1 MDNLPIGPLLAVLAL
16 LILWSGLF
24 TAIEA
29 AQQHLLTQRTASRS
43 GDKPVAKLNFP
54 LNSLIFCNTLCRALV
69 VVISTLLAIFGWA
82 EKGPWLACLSATAA
96 LLVFADYLPRTLAS
110 RYPDTILALGNTLLG
125 VPLKIIYPAAW
136 LLGGISQ
143 LLLKPFARK
152 VKVVQQSEDEPPA
165 PQNDGTDHEHPAC
178 RPHALSGIH
187 ALDNITVNDILV
199 PRSEV
204 DGINLDD
211 SIEEI
216 IEQLRANK
224 RTRLP
229 VFHSDINQV
238 EAVLNTRQ
246 IRHLLPDASLTK
258 DALLAACHEPYFVPE
273 STPLQLQ
280 LLNFHK
286 QQRRLGMVV
295 DEYGEVEGIVTLED
309 ILEEIVGEF
318 ESQHSLDNP
327 HIHPQADG
335 RLVIEGA
342 ASIRELNKS
351 LGWHLPSDGPKTLNG
366 LVTEALETIPDS
378 AVCLKI
384 GRYRLEILETEDNR
398 VSRVLIWHVAAGEAT
413 SLRSMAKP
421 L

>member
-1 MDNLPIGPLLAVLAL
+1 MDDLPIGPMLAVVAL

-29 AQQHLLTQRTASRS
+29 AHQHVLAKRVASRS
-43 GDKPVAKLNFP
+43 SDKPLTRLSFP
-54 LNSLIFCNTLCRALV
+54 LSSLILCNTLCRTLV
-69 VVISTLLAIFGWA
+69 VVICTLLALFTWA
-82 EKGPWLACLSATAA
+82 EKGPWVACLGASAI
-96 LLVFADYLPRTLAS
+96 LLVFADYLPRALAA
-110 RYPDTILALGNTLLG
+110 RHPDAILALGNNLLRI
-125 VPLKIIYPAAW
+125 PFRLIYPAAW
-136 LLGGISQ
+136 LLNATSQ
-143 LLLKPFARK
+143 LLLRPLERK
-152 VKVVQQSEDEPPA
+152 AKVVQQSEDEPPKA
-165 PQNDGTDHEHPAC
+165 QYDDREPAIC
-178 RPHALSGIH
+178 RPHSLPGIH

-211 SIEEI
+211 PIEDI
-216 IEQLRANK
+216 IEQLRHNK

-246 IRHLLPDASLTK
+246 IGHLLPDASLTLE
-258 DALLAACHEPYFVPE
+258 ALLAASREPYFVPE

-295 DEYGEVEGIVTLED
+295 DEYGEVLGIVTLED

-318 ESQHSLDNP
+318 ESQQSLNNP

-335 RLVIEGA
+335 RLVIDGA

-366 LVTEALETIPDS
+366 LVTEALETIPES

-398 VSRVLIWHVAAGEAT
+398 VTRVLIWQAT
-413 SLRSMAKP
+413 PMP
-421 L
+421 VVI

>member
-1 MDNLPIGPLLAVLAL
+1 MDDLPIGPMLAVLAL

-24 TAIEA
+24 TAIES
-29 AQQHLLTQRTASRS
+29 AQQHLLAQRTASRS
-43 GDKPVAKLNFP
+43 SDKPVAKLSFP
-54 LNSLIFCNTLCRALV
+54 LNSLIFCNTLCRALA
-69 VVISTLLAIFGWA
+69 VVISTLLAIFIWA
-82 EKGPWLACLSATAA
+82 ENGPWIACLGAGIA
-96 LLVFADYLPRTLAS
+96 LLVFADYLPRALAV
-110 RYPDTILALGNTLLG
+110 RYPDAVLALGNTLLG
-125 VPLKIIYPAAW
+125 APLKIIYPAAW
-136 LLGGISQ
+136 LLNGFTR
-143 LLLKPFARK
+143 LLMRPFARK
-152 VKVVQQSEDEPPA
+152 AKVVQQSEDESPSERK
-165 PQNDGTDHEHPAC
+165 DDHEAVC
-178 RPHALSGIH
+178 RPHPLTGIH

-199 PRSEV
+199 PRSDV

-211 SIEEI
+211 SLAEI
-216 IEQLRANK
+216 VEQLRNNK

-246 IRHLLPDASLTK
+246 IRHLLPDASLTLE
-258 DALLAACHEPYFVPE
+258 ALLAASHEPYFVPE

-295 DEYGEVEGIVTLED
+295 DEYGEVLGIVTLED

-335 RLVIEGA
+335 RLMIEGA

-398 VSRVLIWHVAAGEAT
+398 VTQVLIWHT
-413 SLRSMAKP
+413 SSVP
-421 L
+421 TVI

>member
-1 MDNLPIGPLLAVLAL
+1 MDDLPLGPMLAVVIVL
-16 LILWSGLF
+16 LLWSGLF

-29 AQQHLLTQRTASRS
+29 AHQHVLAQRNASRS
-43 GDKPVAKLNFP
+43 SDQPLARLGFP
-54 LNSLIFCNTLCRALV
+54 LNSLIFCNTLCRTLLV
-69 VVISTLLAIFGWA
+69 VICTLLAIFTWA
-82 EKGPWLACLSATAA
+82 ENGPWLACMGAGAA
-96 LLVFADYLPRTLAS
+96 VLVFADYLPRALAV
-110 RYPDTILALGNTLLG
+110 RHPDAILALGNNLLRI
-125 VPLKIIYPAAW
+125 PLKILYPAAW
-136 LLGGISQ
+136 LLNAISQ
-143 LLLKPFARK
+143 LLLRPLARK
-152 VKVVQQSEDEPPA
+152 AKVVQQSDDEIPVERR
-165 PQNDGTDHEHPAC
+165 DDHETVC
-178 RPHALSGIH
+178 RPHSLPGIH

-211 SIEEI
+211 PIEEI
-216 IEQLRANK
+216 IEQLRHNK

-246 IRHLLPDASLTK
+246 IGHLLADGSLTLE
-258 DALLAACHEPYFVPE
+258 ALLEASREPYFVPE

-295 DEYGEVEGIVTLED
+295 DEYGEVLGIVTLED

-318 ESQHSLDNP
+318 ESQQSIDNP

-335 RLVIEGA
+335 RLVIDGA

-366 LVTEALETIPDS
+366 LVTEALETIPES

-384 GRYRLEILETEDNR
+384 GRYRLEILETEENR
-398 VSRVLIWHVAAGEAT
+398 VTRVLIWQT
-413 SLRSMAKP
+413 SSKP
-421 L
+421 VVI

>member
-1 MDNLPIGPLLAVLAL
+1 MDDLPIGPMLAVVTL
-16 LILWSGLF
+16 LVLWSGLF

-29 AQQHLLTQRTASRS
+29 AHQHLLAQRTATRS
-43 GDKPVAKLNFP
+43 SDKPVAKLSFP
-54 LNSLIFCNTLCRALV
+54 LASLIFCNTLCRALV
-69 VVISTLLAIFGWA
+69 VVISTLLAMFTWA
-82 EKGPWLACLSATAA
+82 ENGPWVACLGAGAI
-96 LLVFADYLPRTLAS
+96 LLVFSDYLPRTLAA
-110 RYPDTILALGNTLLG
+110 RYPDAILAQGNNLLR

-136 LLGGISQ
+136 LLSSISQ
-143 LLLKPFARK
+143 LLTRPFARK
-152 VKVVQQSEDEPPA
+152 AKVVQQSEDETLTERHA
-165 PQNDGTDHEHPAC
+165 PSETVS
-178 RPHALSGIH
+178 RPHPLPGIH

-199 PRSEV
+199 PRSDV

-216 IEQLRANK
+216 IEQLRHNR

-238 EAVLNTRQ
+238 EAVLNTRH
-246 IRHLLPDASLTK
+246 ILHLLPDASLTRE
-258 DALLAACHEPYFVPE
+258 ALLAASHEPYFVPE

-295 DEYGEVEGIVTLED
+295 DEYGEVLGIVTLED

-318 ESQHSLDNP
+318 ESQQSLDNP

-335 RLVIEGA
+335 RLVIDGA

-366 LVTEALETIPDS
+366 LVTEALETIPES

-398 VSRVLIWHVAAGEAT
+398 VTRVLIWQT
-413 SLRSMAKP
+413 SSMP
-421 L
+421 VVI

>member
-1 MDNLPIGPLLAVLAL
+1 MDDLPIGPMLAVLAL

-24 TAIEA
+24 TAIET
-29 AQQHLLTQRTASRS
+29 AQQHLLAQRTASRS
-43 GDKPVAKLNFP
+43 SDKPVAKLSFP
-54 LNSLIFCNTLCRALV
+54 INSLILCNTLCRALV
-69 VVISTLLAIFGWA
+69 MVISTLLAIFTWA
-82 EKGPWLACLSATAA
+82 QNGPWIACAVAGA
-96 LLVFADYLPRTLAS
+96 VLLVFADYLPRSLAV
-110 RYPDTILALGNTLLG
+110 RYPDAILALGNTLLG
-125 VPLKIIYPAAW
+125 APLKIIYPAAW
-136 LLGGISQ
+136 LLNAIAQ
-143 LLLKPFARK
+143 LLMRPFARK
-152 VKVVQQSEDEPPA
+152 PKVVQQSEDESP
-165 PQNDGTDHEHPAC
+165 NERHDNHEQPVC
-178 RPHALSGIH
+178 RPHPLAGIH

-199 PRSEV
+199 PRSDV

-211 SIEEI
+211 PIEEI
-216 IEQLRANK
+216 IEQLRNNK

-246 IRHLLPDASLTK
+246 IRHLLPDGSLTFE
-258 DALLAACHEPYFVPE
+258 ALLAASHEPYFVPE

-295 DEYGEVEGIVTLED
+295 DEYGEVLGIVTLED

-327 HIHPQADG
+327 HIHPQPDG

-342 ASIRELNKS
+342 ASIRELNKT

-398 VSRVLIWHVAAGEAT
+398 VTRVLIWHT
-413 SLRSMAKP
+413 SSVPALP
-421 L
+421 QV

>member
-1 MDNLPIGPLLAVLAL
+1 MDNLPLGPMLAVVAL

-29 AQQHLLTQRTASRS
+29 AQHHLLALRPGTRQ
-43 GDKPVAKLNFP
+43 GDKAAARLNFP
-54 LNSLIFCNTLCRALV
+54 RNSLILCNTLCRAV
-69 VVISTLLAIFGWA
+69 VVILCTLLAIYAWA
-82 EKGPWLACLSATAA
+82 ENGPWLGWLISCAV
-96 LLVFADYLPRTLAS
+96 LLVLADYLPR
-110 RYPDTILALGNTLLG
+110 ILATRHPHAVLGFGNTLLG
-125 VPLKIIYPAAW
+125 VPLKILYPLAW
-136 LLGGISQ
+136 LLNGIS
-143 LLLKPFARK
+143 LLLLRPFARK
-152 VKVVQQSEDEPPA
+152 AGVVKKNDEPQPDY
-165 PQNDGTDHEHPAC
+165 NDEPHPETPNG
-178 RPHALSGIH
+178 REPGIH
-187 ALDNITVNDILV
+187 ALDNITVNDILL

-216 IEQLRANK
+216 IEQLRTSQ

-246 IRHLLPDASLTK
+246 VQHLLPDARLTK
-258 DALLAACHEPYFVPE
+258 DTLLAACHEPYFVPE

-295 DEYGEVEGIVTLED
+295 DEYGEVLGIVTLED

-318 ESQHSLDNP
+318 ESEHSVDNP
-327 HIHPQADG
+327 HIHLQSDG
-335 RLVIEGA
+335 RYVIDGA

-366 LVTEALETIPDS
+366 LVTEALETIPDC

-384 GRYRLEILETEDNR
+384 GRYRLQTLETEDNR
-398 VSRVLIWHVAAGEAT
+398 VSKVLVWHTNTVPIAV
-413 SLRSMAKP
+413 
-421 L
+421 

>member
-1 MDNLPIGPLLAVLAL
+1 MDGLPIGPMLAVFVL

-24 TAIEA
+24 TAVEI
-29 AQQHLLTQRTASRS
+29 AQQHLLAQRIASRAS
-43 GDKPVAKLNFP
+43 DKPLAKLSFP
-54 LNSLIFCNTLCRALV
+54 LDSLILCNTLCRALA
-69 VVISTLLAIFGWA
+69 VIIATLLAIFLC
-82 EKGPWLACLSATAA
+82 EENGPWAACLGAGAI
-96 LLVFADYLPRTLAS
+96 LLVFADYFPRTMAR
-110 RYPDTILALGNTLLG
+110 RYPDAVLAFGNALLG
-125 VPLKIIYPAAW
+125 VPMKIVYPFAW
-136 LLGGISQ
+136 LFSRVSA
-143 LLLKPFARK
+143 LLLTPFTRK
-152 VKVVQQSEDEPPA
+152 AQVVQQSEDELPA
-165 PQNDGTDHEHPAC
+165 DHDDDPEHPVRAH
-178 RPHALSGIH
+178 PVSGIH

-199 PRSEV
+199 PRSDV

-216 IEQLRANK
+216 IEQLRENK

-246 IRHLLPDASLTK
+246 IGHLLSNGGLTRE
-258 DALLAACHEPYFVPE
+258 ALLAASYEPYFVPE

-295 DEYGEVEGIVTLED
+295 DEYGEVLGIVTLED

-318 ESQHSLDNP
+318 ESEHSLDNP

-335 RLVIEGA
+335 RMVIDGA
-342 ASIRELNKS
+342 ASIRDLNKC

-366 LVTEALETIPDS
+366 LVTEALETIPES

-384 GRYRLEILETEDNR
+384 GRYRLEILETEENR
-398 VSRVLIWHVAAGEAT
+398 VSKVLIWLT
-413 SLRSMAKP
+413 SSVPALMPAR
-421 L
+421 

>member
-1 MDNLPIGPLLAVLAL
+1 MDALPIGPMLAVFIL

-24 TAIEA
+24 TAVEI
-29 AQQHLLTQRTASRS
+29 AQQHLLAQRTASRAS
-43 GDKPVAKLNFP
+43 DKPLAKLSFP
-54 LNSLIFCNTLCRALV
+54 LDSLILCNTLCRALA
-69 VVISTLLAIFGWA
+69 VIIATLLAIFLC
-82 EKGPWLACLSATAA
+82 EENGPWAACLGAGAI
-96 LLVFADYLPRTLAS
+96 LLVFADYFPRTVAR
-110 RYPDTILALGNTLLG
+110 RYPDAVLAFGNTLLA
-125 VPLKIIYPAAW
+125 VPLKIVYPFAW
-136 LLGGISQ
+136 LFSRTSG
-143 LLLKPFARK
+143 LLMTPFARK
-152 VKVVQQSEDEPPA
+152 VQVVQQSEDDSPA
-165 PQNDGTDHEHPAC
+165 DRYDDPEHPVRAH
-178 RPHALSGIH
+178 PVSGIH

-199 PRSEV
+199 PRSDV

-216 IEQLRANK
+216 IEQLRHNK

-246 IRHLLPDASLTK
+246 IRHLLSNGDLTLE
-258 DALLAACHEPYFVPE
+258 ALLAASYEPYFVPE

-295 DEYGEVEGIVTLED
+295 DEYGEVLGIVTLED

-318 ESQHSLDNP
+318 ESEHSLDNP
-327 HIHPQADG
+327 HIHPQGDG
-335 RLVIEGA
+335 RMVIDGT
-342 ASIRELNKS
+342 ASIRELNKC

-366 LVTEALETIPDS
+366 LVTEALETIPES

-384 GRYRLEILETEDNR
+384 GRYRLEILETEENR
-398 VSRVLIWHVAAGEAT
+398 VSKVLIWHT
-413 SLRSMAKP
+413 SSVPALVPAR
-421 L
+421 

>member
-1 MDNLPIGPLLAVLAL
+1 MDGLPIGPMLAVFVL

-24 TAIEA
+24 TAVEI
-29 AQQHLLTQRTASRS
+29 AQQHLLAQRTASRAS
-43 GDKPVAKLNFP
+43 DKPLAKLSFP
-54 LNSLIFCNTLCRALV
+54 LDSLILCNTLCRALA
-69 VVISTLLAIFGWA
+69 VIIATLLAIFLC
-82 EKGPWLACLSATAA
+82 EENGPWAACLGAGAV
-96 LLVFADYLPRTLAS
+96 LLVFADYFPRTVAQ
-110 RYPDTILALGNTLLG
+110 RYPDAVLSFGNTLLA
-125 VPLKIIYPAAW
+125 VPLKILYPLAW
-136 LLGGISQ
+136 LLSRISG
-143 LLLKPFARK
+143 LLLRPFARK
-152 VKVVQQSEDEPPA
+152 PQVVQQSEDEEPA
-165 PQNDGTDHEHPAC
+165 GPDDDPEHPSRAH
-178 RPHALSGIH
+178 PVSGIH

-199 PRSEV
+199 PRSDV

-211 SIEEI
+211 SIEAI
-216 IEQLRANK
+216 IEQLRQNK

-246 IRHLLPDASLTK
+246 IRHLLNDGHLTRE
-258 DALLAACHEPYFVPE
+258 ALLAASYEPYFVPE

-295 DEYGEVEGIVTLED
+295 DEYGEVLGIVTLED

-318 ESQHSLDNP
+318 ESEHSLDNP
-327 HIHPQADG
+327 HIHPQPDG
-335 RLVIEGA
+335 RMVIDGT
-342 ASIRELNKS
+342 ASIRELNKC

-378 AVCLKI
+378 AVCLRI

-398 VSRVLIWHVAAGEAT
+398 VSKVLIWHT
-413 SLRSMAKP
+413 SSVPAKV
-421 L
+421 

>member
-1 MDNLPIGPLLAVLAL
+1 MDGLPIGPMLAVFVL

-24 TAIEA
+24 TAVEI
-29 AQQHLLTQRTASRS
+29 AQQHLLAQRIASRGS
-43 GDKPVAKLNFP
+43 DKPLAKLSFP
-54 LNSLIFCNTLCRALV
+54 LDSLILCNTLCRALA
-69 VVISTLLAIFGWA
+69 VIIATLLAIFLC
-82 EKGPWLACLSATAA
+82 EENGPWAACLGAGAI
-96 LLVFADYLPRTLAS
+96 LLVFADYFPRTVAR
-110 RYPDTILALGNTLLG
+110 RYPDAVLAFGNALLA
-125 VPLKIIYPAAW
+125 VPMKIVYPFAW
-136 LLGGISQ
+136 LFSRVSA
-143 LLLKPFARK
+143 LLLTPFTRK
-152 VKVVQQSEDEPPA
+152 AQVVQQSEDELPA
-165 PQNDGTDHEHPAC
+165 DHDDDPEHPVRAH
-178 RPHALSGIH
+178 PVSGIH

-199 PRSEV
+199 PRSDV

-216 IEQLRANK
+216 IEQLRENK

-246 IRHLLPDASLTK
+246 IGHLLSYGGLTRE
-258 DALLAACHEPYFVPE
+258 ALLAASYEPYFVPE

-295 DEYGEVEGIVTLED
+295 DEYGEVLGIVTLED

-318 ESQHSLDNP
+318 ESEHSLDNP
-327 HIHPQADG
+327 HIHPQGDG
-335 RLVIEGA
+335 RMVIDGA
-342 ASIRELNKS
+342 ASIRDLNKC

-366 LVTEALETIPDS
+366 LVTEALETIPES

-384 GRYRLEILETEDNR
+384 GRYRLEILETEENR
-398 VSRVLIWHVAAGEAT
+398 VSKVLIWLT
-413 SLRSMAKP
+413 SSVPALVPAR
-421 L
+421 

>member
-1 MDNLPIGPLLAVLAL
+1 MDDLPIGPMLAVVTL

-29 AQQHLLTQRTASRS
+29 AHQHLLAKRIATRS
-43 GDKPVAKLNFP
+43 SDKPPAKLSFP
-54 LNSLIFCNTLCRALV
+54 LVSLIFCNTLCRALV
-69 VVISTLLAIFGWA
+69 VVIGTLLAIFTWA
-82 EKGPWLACLSATAA
+82 ENGPWVACLGASAI
-96 LLVFADYLPRTLAS
+96 LLVFSDYLPRALAA
-110 RYPDTILALGNTLLG
+110 RYPDAILAQGNNLLR

-136 LLGGISQ
+136 LLNSISQ
-143 LLLKPFARK
+143 LVIRPFARK
-152 VKVVQQSEDEPPA
+152 AKVVQRSEDETL
-165 PQNDGTDHEHPAC
+165 TDRQDTPETVS
-178 RPHALSGIH
+178 RPHPLPGIH

-199 PRSEV
+199 PRSDV

-211 SIEEI
+211 SLEEI
-216 IEQLRANK
+216 IEQLRHNK

-238 EAVLNTRQ
+238 EAVLNTRH
-246 IRHLLPDASLTK
+246 ILHLLPDASLTRET
-258 DALLAACHEPYFVPE
+258 LLAASHEPYFVPE

-295 DEYGEVEGIVTLED
+295 DEYGEVLGIVTLED

-335 RLVIEGA
+335 RLVIDGA

-366 LVTEALETIPDS
+366 LVTEALETIPES

-398 VSRVLIWHVAAGEAT
+398 VTRVLIWQT
-413 SLRSMAKP
+413 SSRP
-421 L
+421 VVI

>member
-1 MDNLPIGPLLAVLAL
+1 MDGLPIGPMLAVFVL

-24 TAIEA
+24 TAVEI
-29 AQQHLLTQRTASRS
+29 AQQHLLAQRIASRAS
-43 GDKPVAKLNFP
+43 DKPLAKLSFP
-54 LNSLIFCNTLCRALV
+54 LDSLILCNTLCRALA
-69 VVISTLLAIFGWA
+69 VILATLLAIFLC
-82 EKGPWLACLSATAA
+82 EENGPWAACLGAGGI
-96 LLVFADYLPRTLAS
+96 LLVFADYFPRTLAR
-110 RYPDTILALGNTLLG
+110 RYPDAVLAFGNALLA
-125 VPLKIIYPAAW
+125 VPMKIVYPFAW
-136 LLGGISQ
+136 LFSRVSA
-143 LLLKPFARK
+143 LLLSPFTRK
-152 VKVVQQSEDEPPA
+152 AQVVQQSEDELPA
-165 PQNDGTDHEHPAC
+165 DHDDDPEHPVRAH
-178 RPHALSGIH
+178 PVSGIH

-199 PRSEV
+199 PRSDV

-211 SIEEI
+211 SIEGI
-216 IEQLRANK
+216 IEQLRENK

-246 IRHLLPDASLTK
+246 IGHLLSNGGLTRE
-258 DALLAACHEPYFVPE
+258 ALLAASYEPYFVPE

-295 DEYGEVEGIVTLED
+295 DEYGEVLGIVTLED

-318 ESQHSLDNP
+318 ESEHSLDNP

-335 RLVIEGA
+335 RMVIDGA
-342 ASIRELNKS
+342 ASIRDLNKC

-366 LVTEALETIPDS
+366 LVTEALETIPES

-384 GRYRLEILETEDNR
+384 GRYRLEILETEENR
-398 VSRVLIWHVAAGEAT
+398 VSKVLIWHT
-413 SLRSMAKP
+413 SSVPVLVPAI
-421 L
+421 

>member
-1 MDNLPIGPLLAVLAL
+1 MDGLPIGPMLAVFVL

-24 TAIEA
+24 TAVEI
-29 AQQHLLTQRTASRS
+29 AQQHLLAQRTASRAS
-43 GDKPVAKLNFP
+43 DKPLAKLSFP
-54 LNSLIFCNTLCRALV
+54 LDSLILCNTLCRALA
-69 VVISTLLAIFGWA
+69 VVIATLLAIFLC
-82 EKGPWLACLSATAA
+82 EENGPWAACLGAGAI
-96 LLVFADYLPRTLAS
+96 LLVFADYFPRTVAR
-110 RYPDTILALGNTLLG
+110 RYPEAVLTLGNTLLA
-125 VPLKIIYPAAW
+125 VPLKIVYPFAW
-136 LLGGISQ
+136 LFSRISH
-143 LLLKPFARK
+143 LLLSPFVRKPQ
-152 VKVVQQSEDEPPA
+152 VVQQSEDDAPA
-165 PQNDGTDHEHPAC
+165 DRHDDPEHPA
-178 RPHALSGIH
+178 RTHPTSGIH

-199 PRSEV
+199 PRSDV

-211 SIEEI
+211 PIEEI
-216 IEQLRANK
+216 IEQLRHNK

-246 IRHLLPDASLTK
+246 ISHLLNNDSLTRE
-258 DALLAACHEPYFVPE
+258 ALLAASYEPYFVPE

-295 DEYGEVEGIVTLED
+295 DEYGEVLGIVTLED

-318 ESQHSLDNP
+318 ESEHSLDNP

-335 RLVIEGA
+335 RMVIDGT
-342 ASIRELNKS
+342 ASIRELNKC

-366 LVTEALETIPDS
+366 LVTEALETIPES

-384 GRYRLEILETEDNR
+384 GRYRLEILETEENR
-398 VSRVLIWHVAAGEAT
+398 VSKVLIWHTT
-413 SLRSMAKP
+413 STPALLPTR
-421 L
+421 

>member
-1 MDNLPIGPLLAVLAL
+1 MDDLPIGPMLAVLAL

-24 TAIEA
+24 TAIEI
-29 AQQHLLTQRTASRS
+29 AQQHLLAQRTASRS
-43 GDKPVAKLNFP
+43 SDKPVAKLSFP
-54 LNSLIFCNTLCRALV
+54 LNSLILCNTLCRALV
-69 VVISTLLAIFGWA
+69 VVISTLLAIFTWA
-82 EKGPWLACLSATAA
+82 QNGPWIACLGASAV
-96 LLVFADYLPRTLAS
+96 LLVFADYLPRTLAV
-110 RYPDTILALGNTLLG
+110 RYPDAVLSLGNTLLG
-125 VPLKIIYPAAW
+125 IPLKIVYPAAW
-136 LLGGISQ
+136 LLNAISQ
-143 LLLKPFARK
+143 LLTRPFARK
-152 VKVVQQSEDEPPA
+152 INVVQQSEDEIPS
-165 PQNDGTDHEHPAC
+165 DRRDDHEHAAS
-178 RPHALSGIH
+178 RPHSLSGIH

-199 PRSEV
+199 PRSDV

-211 SIEEI
+211 SLEEI
-216 IEQLRANK
+216 IEQLRHNR

-246 IRHLLPDASLTK
+246 IRHLLADSSLTRE
-258 DALLAACHEPYFVPE
+258 ALLTASHEPYFVPE

-295 DEYGEVEGIVTLED
+295 DEYGEVLGIVTLED

-327 HIHPQADG
+327 HIHPQTDG

-398 VSRVLIWHVAAGEAT
+398 VTRVLIWHT
-413 SLRSMAKP
+413 SSTPAIASSR
-421 L
+421 

>member
-1 MDNLPIGPLLAVLAL
+1 MLAVVTL

-29 AQQHLLTQRTASRS
+29 AHQHLLAKRIATRS
-43 GDKPVAKLNFP
+43 SDKPPAKLSFP
-54 LNSLIFCNTLCRALV
+54 LVSLIFCNTLCRALV
-69 VVISTLLAIFGWA
+69 VVIGTLLAIFTWA
-82 EKGPWLACLSATAA
+82 ENGPWVACLGAGAI
-96 LLVFADYLPRTLAS
+96 LLVFSDYLPRALAA
-110 RYPDTILALGNTLLG
+110 RYPDAILAQGNNLLR

-136 LLGGISQ
+136 LLNSISQ
-143 LLLKPFARK
+143 LVIRPFARK
-152 VKVVQQSEDEPPA
+152 AKVVQRSEDETL
-165 PQNDGTDHEHPAC
+165 TDRQDTPETVS
-178 RPHALSGIH
+178 RPHPLPGIH

-199 PRSEV
+199 PRSDV

-211 SIEEI
+211 PLEEI
-216 IEQLRANK
+216 IEQLRHNK

-238 EAVLNTRQ
+238 EAVLNTRH
-246 IRHLLPDASLTK
+246 ILHLLPDASLTRE
-258 DALLAACHEPYFVPE
+258 ALLAASHEPYFVPE

-295 DEYGEVEGIVTLED
+295 DEYGEVLGIVTLED

-335 RLVIEGA
+335 RLVIDGA

-366 LVTEALETIPDS
+366 LVTEALETIPES

-398 VSRVLIWHVAAGEAT
+398 VTRVLIWQT
-413 SLRSMAKP
+413 SSMP
-421 L
+421 VVI

>member
-1 MDNLPIGPLLAVLAL
+1 MDNLPLGPMLAVIAL
-16 LILWSGLF
+16 LILWAALF

-29 AQQHLLTQRTASRS
+29 AQQHLLALRPGTRQ
-43 GDKPVAKLNFP
+43 GDKAAARLSFP
-54 LNSLIFCNTLCRALV
+54 RHSLILCNSLCRAA
-69 VVISTLLAIFGWA
+69 VVILCTLLAIHAWA
-82 EKGPWLACLSATAA
+82 QNGPWLGWLIACA
-96 LLVFADYLPRTLAS
+96 LLLILADYLPRALAT
-110 RYPDTILALGNTLLG
+110 RYPHAILGFGNALLG
-125 VPLKIIYPAAW
+125 VPLKILYPAAW
-136 LLGGISQ
+136 LLNGISLM
-143 LLLKPFARK
+143 LLRPFARK
-152 VKVVQQSEDEPPA
+152 AGVVKNSDDPSSEHHDEPQHDADQAHMPGM
-165 PQNDGTDHEHPAC
+165 P
-178 RPHALSGIH
+178 GIH

-211 SIEEI
+211 AIEDI
-216 IEQLRANK
+216 IEQLRTSQ

-246 IRHLLPDASLTK
+246 VQHLLADASLTK
-258 DALLAACHEPYFVPE
+258 EALLAACHEPYFVPE

-295 DEYGEVEGIVTLED
+295 DEYGEVLGIVTLED

-318 ESQHSLDNP
+318 ESDQTVDNP
-327 HIHPQADG
+327 HIEAQPDG
-335 RLVIEGA
+335 RYIIDGA

-366 LVTEALETIPDS
+366 LVTEALETIPDC

-398 VSRVLIWHVAAGEAT
+398 VSKVLIWHTSHVPVAA
-413 SLRSMAKP
+413 
-421 L
+421 